1 MRPYWYG
8 AKNMSDQYS
17 RLCPF
22 CEGFIHFYSEECPYC
37 GSFIETGVEKE
48 RFIPFYQP
56 KIEEPV
62 VQILP
67 QKRETKAPYCIL
79 LGGAVAPLALFLWII
94 GQRQEVQISIETF
107 WMPWILL
114 FSLSL
119 LLFGLIRVER
129 LD

>member
-48 RFIPFYQP
+48 RFTPFYKQ
-56 KIEEPV
+56 KIEEPI
-62 VQILP
+62 VQIFP
-67 QKRETKAPYCIL
+67 QKRETKAPYFIL
-79 LGGAVAPLALFLWII
+79 LGGATAPLALFLWIV
-94 GQRQEVQISIETF
+94 GQRQEVQITIETF

-119 LLFGLIRVER
+119 LLFGLIREER

>member
-1 MRPYWYG
+1 MQPYWYG
-8 AKNMSDQYS
+8 AKNMSNQCS

-22 CEGFIHFYSEECPYC
+22 CPGFIHFYSEECPYC

-56 KIEEPV
+56 KIEEPF
-62 VQILP
+62 VQLLP
-67 QKRETKAPYCIL
+67 QKRETKAPYFIL
-79 LGGAVAPLALFLWII
+79 LGGAIAPLALFLWII
-94 GQRQEVQISIETF
+94 GQRQEVQITIETF

-119 LLFGLIRVER
+119 LLFGFLLEER
-129 LD
+129 PD